1 MSNFYDIIHF
11 YRFLTAHT
19 EKKVLFCTKHFKTF
33 TMETQIGFELCTGGS
48 AEKLTIK
55 GKCSIRQGTL
65 MIHSPVFP
73 MLELSRSTDYKFVQL
88 RDNIENL
95 YPLIVPNISSP
106 QQIYSITPF
115 LLLTEEQQRYFIQCV
130 DKIRE
135 KEEQLGTTNN
145 SLQRNIMSSVI
156 SLLKQETI
164 LEHALLFIEQMGQA
178 ELTISRKRQ
187 VLTTFLLALNQEYKQ
202 QRAVQYYAAQ
212 QNLSSR
218 HFADI
223 IKQES
228 GYTPMEWINMV
239 TINQAKN
246 LLRQRNILV
255 KEVADELG
263 FPEQFT
269 FRKYFKV
276 HTGMS
281 PTEFQRE

>member
-1 MSNFYDIIHF
+1 
-11 YRFLTAHT
+11 
-19 EKKVLFCTKHFKTF
+19 
-33 TMETQIGFELCTGGS
+33 METQIGFELCTAGS
-48 AEKLTIK
+48 AEMLTIK
-55 GKCSIRQGTL
+55 GKCSICQGTL
-65 MIHSPVFP
+65 MILSPVFP
-73 MLELSRSTDYKFVQL
+73 MLELSRSADYKFIQL
-88 RDNIENL
+88 KDNIENL

-106 QQIYSITPF
+106 QQIYSLTPF
-115 LLLTEEQQRYFIQCV
+115 LHLAEEQQHYFTLCI

-135 KEEQLGTTNN
+135 KEAQLACINN
-145 SLQRNIMSSVI
+145 SLQRNIMSSVV

-164 LEHALLFIEQMGQA
+164 LEHALLFIEQMEQA
-178 ELTISRKRQ
+178 AHPISRKRQ

-202 QRAVQYYAAQ
+202 QRTVQYYATQ

-223 IKQES
+223 VKQES

-239 TINQAKN
+239 TINHAKN
-246 LLRQRNILV
+246 LLQQPNVLV
-255 KEVADELG
+255 KQVADELG

-281 PTEFQRE
+281 PTEFQGK

>member
-1 MSNFYDIIHF
+1 
-11 YRFLTAHT
+11 
-19 EKKVLFCTKHFKTF
+19 
-33 TMETQIGFELCTGGS
+33 METQIGFELCTAGS
-48 AEKLTIK
+48 AEMLTIK

-65 MIHSPVFP
+65 MILSPVFP
-73 MLELSRSTDYKFVQL
+73 MLELSRSSDYKFIQL
-88 RDNIENL
+88 KDNIENL

-115 LLLTEEQQRYFIQCV
+115 LHLTEEQQLYFTQCV
-130 DKIRE
+130 DKIRQ
-135 KEEQLGTTNN
+135 KEVRLAGTNH
-145 SLQRNIMSSVI
+145 SLQRNIMSSI
-156 SLLKQETI
+156 ITLLKQETI
-164 LEHALLFIEQMGQA
+164 LEHALLFIEQMEQA
-178 ELTISRKRQ
+178 DHPISRKRQ
-187 VLTTFLLALNQEYKQ
+187 VLTTFLLSLNQEYKR

-223 IKQES
+223 VKHES

-246 LLRQRNILV
+246 LLRQPNILV
-255 KEVADELG
+255 KQVADELG

-281 PTEFQRE
+281 PTEFQSQ

>member
-1 MSNFYDIIHF
+1 
-11 YRFLTAHT
+11 
-19 EKKVLFCTKHFKTF
+19 
-33 TMETQIGFELCTGGS
+33 METQIGFELCTAGS
-48 AEKLTIK
+48 AEMLTIK
-55 GKCSIRQGTL
+55 GQCSIGQGTL
-65 MIHSPVFP
+65 MILSPVFP
-73 MLELSRSTDYKFVQL
+73 MLELSRSADYKFIQL
-88 RDNIENL
+88 KDNIENL
-95 YPLIVPNISSP
+95 FPLIVPNISSP

-115 LLLTEEQQRYFIQCV
+115 LRLTEEQQRYFTQCV
-130 DKIRE
+130 DKIRQ
-135 KEEQLGTTNN
+135 KEVRLTCTSH
-145 SLQRNIMSSVI
+145 SLHRNISSSII

-164 LEHALLFIEQMGQA
+164 LEHALLFIEQMEQA
-178 ELTISRKRQ
+178 VNPISRKRQ

-202 QRAVQYYAAQ
+202 QRAVLYYAAQ

-223 IKQES
+223 VKQES

-246 LLRQRNILV
+246 LLRQPNILV
-255 KEVADELG
+255 KQVADELG

-281 PTEFQRE
+281 PSEFQGK